1 MVIVPRGNPVFE
13 NLNSYYLDLRRLLE
27 HYQGE
32 MGSGAIYLKSP
43 TAEGAIYF
51 EAHELLGGTF
61 ENRGEKLAGKA
72 AVERL
77 LTPLP
82 SENYQVSIYGVEPE
96 EAYYWSSIPNA
107 KRIYEDLST
116 EFTDLEGL
124 IKKMSSERLSG
135 YIEISL
141 NSELDGGFLFFR
153 NGQVVGGY
161 YFWEKN
167 FNASRESQELLLRKA
182 KRTGG
187 IFHVSKISVE
197 PKQPKE
203 VSKKGPTPE
212 VIAALEELLILLE
225 TLFTSNQTVK
235 ADFNTLL
242 KKKFLSMA
250 EEYAFLDPFAGEFQY
265 SGSKIRLA
273 SDVTDVELTKGL
285 LVAVAG
291 LMRDQGLNPALKG
304 RLDGWLQ
311 KHRKKFLSLG
321 ISVDSLLAVQ

>member
-1 MVIVPRGNPVFE
+1 
-13 NLNSYYLDLRRLLE
+13 
-27 HYQGE
+27 
-32 MGSGAIYLKSP
+32 
-43 TAEGAIYF
+43 
-51 EAHELLGGTF
+51 
-61 ENRGEKLAGKA
+61 
-72 AVERL
+72 
-77 LTPLP
+77 
-82 SENYQVSIYGVEPE
+82 
-96 EAYYWSSIPNA
+96 
-107 KRIYEDLST
+107 
-116 EFTDLEGL
+116 
-124 IKKMSSERLSG
+124 
-135 YIEISL
+135 
-141 NSELDGGFLFFR
+141 
-153 NGQVVGGY
+153 VGGY

-197 PKQPKE
+197 TKQPKE
-203 VSKKGPTPE
+203 VAKKGSTPE
-212 VIAALEELLILLE
+212 VIATLEELLVLLE

-273 SDVTDVELTKGL
+273 SDVTDAELTKGL

-291 LMRDQGLNPALKG
+291 LMRDQGLNAVLKG
-304 RLDGWLQ
+304 RVDGWLQ
-311 KHRKKFLSLG
+311 KHRKKFLGLG